1 MGRIRSK
8 YAKGD
13 IDKKAFECLERAE
26 SALHQAVGV
35 YEAELRKLPSDEKRK
50 IHDRLHLVHSAIA
63 TLASVK
69 PLQSR
74 IDLEDKDLKP
84 SRGRR

>member
-1 MGRIRSK
+1 MARIRSK
-8 YAKGD
+8 YAKGE

-35 YEAELRKLPSDEKRK
+35 YESELRKLPTSDRRK
-50 IHDRLHLVHSAIA
+50 IHDRLHFVHAAI
-63 TLASVK
+63 TSLSSIK

-74 IDLEDKDLKP
+74 IDLEDDDLKP